1 MKIIALVNPAAGSVS
16 RDGPAKIKSLL
27 DEVGHGHAEIHELD
41 LSDCA
46 SQMKQLAAQDP
57 DLMIVWG
64 GDGTLRTA
72 LNAVGKKTPN
82 LVLLPGG
89 TMNVLPNAL
98 HGVKP
103 WNEVL
108 RAVIASPRRRTLPA
122 GRIDDQLF
130 YCAMLAGAP
139 ARMAEARESLRKGD
153 IGTAAVAARAALDTL
168 QSIHL
173 TARLNAGYEGDERLP
188 STSIIGALVGP
199 LSKSP
204 GMEVAA
210 LTDPS
215 ALGALNVVWESF
227 MTDWRNAP
235 GVVVVPANTLM
246 IESETDDPIP
256 AIIDG
261 EKLETGRRLQVD
273 YVEEAA
279 QCLVAA

>member
-1 MKIIALVNPAAGSVS
+1 MKIIGLVNPAAGSVS
-16 RDGPAKIKSLL
+16 RDGLARLKSLL
-27 DEVGHGHAEIHELD
+27 ESLGHGHAELHELD
-41 LSDCA
+41 LADC
-46 SQMKQLAAQDP
+46 SMQMAELAAMDP

-72 LNAVGKKTPN
+72 LSVIGKTTPN

-89 TMNVLPNAL
+89 TMNVLCNAL
-98 HGVKP
+98 HGAKP
-103 WNEVL
+103 WHDVL
-108 RAVIASPRRRTLPA
+108 RSVIDSPRRRTLSA
-122 GRIDDQLF
+122 GKIEDQVF

-139 ARMAEARESLRKGD
+139 ARMAEARESLRTGD
-153 IGTAAVAARAALDTL
+153 IGAAAVAARAALDTL

-173 TARLNAGYEGDERLP
+173 TARLNAGYAGDERLP

-210 LTDPS
+210 LADPS
-215 ALGALNVVWESF
+215 ALGALNVVWQSF
-227 MTDWRNAP
+227 LTDWRNAP
-235 GVVVVPANTLM
+235 GVTVISAKSLT
-246 IESETDDPIP
+246 IENETDDPIP